1 MRSRSNKNDDPLDN
15 PSYYSNNSLD
25 DHDTQDYDDY
35 SQNDSFNPACLIQIP
50 DDVEDLTFNDD
61 DDELQHTPTL
71 NIDGQTVN
79 LGKLEVPSVNV
90 NGESTTNGLK
100 KSIKRKRE
108 NSFDQQDDDYHFLM
122 SMHPYMTQLG
132 ASQKLKIRMKIQ
144 KLVFRELYKDDEI
157 DA

>member
-1 MRSRSNKNDDPLDN
+1 MRSRSNKNNDTLDN
-15 PSYYSNNSLD
+15 PAYYSHNSID
-25 DHDTQDYDDY
+25 DTQDYDDY
-35 SQNDSFNPACLIQIP
+35 SNHETFNPACLIQIP
-50 DDVEDLTFNDD
+50 DDVEDLTFDD
-61 DDELQHTPTL
+61 DLQHTPTL

-79 LGKLEVPSVNV
+79 LGKLEVPSVNGEGTS
-90 NGESTTNGLK
+90 NGIKNPN
-100 KSIKRKRE
+100 KRKRE
-108 NSFDQQDDDYHFLM
+108 NSFEQQDDDYHFLM

>member
-1 MRSRSNKNDDPLDN
+1 MRSRSNKNDDPLDSSAYN
-15 PSYYSNNSLD
+15 YSNNSID
-25 DHDTQDYDDY
+25 DTQDYDDY
-35 SQNDSFNPACLIQIP
+35 SNHESFNPACLIQIP

-61 DDELQHTPTL
+61 DDLQHTPTL
-71 NIDGQTVN
+71 NIGGQTVN
-79 LGKLEVPSVNV
+79 LGKLEVPSVNGEGTS
-90 NGESTTNGLK
+90 NGIKNPN
-100 KSIKRKRE
+100 KRKRE
-108 NSFDQQDDDYHFLM
+108 DSFEQDDDYHFLM

>member
-1 MRSRSNKNDDPLDN
+1 MRSRSNKNDENQDN
-15 PSYYSNNSLD
+15 PSYYSNSLD
-25 DHDTQDYDDY
+25 DTDPQDYDDY
-35 SQNDSFNPACLIQIP
+35 SQSFNPACLIQIP

-61 DDELQHTPTL
+61 DDLQHTPTL

-79 LGKLEVPSVNV
+79 LGKLEIPNV
-90 NGESTTNGLK
+90 NGESTNGIK
-100 KSIKRKRE
+100 NPHKRKRE

-157 DA
+157 DT

>member
-1 MRSRSNKNDDPLDN
+1 MRSRSNKNDDHLDN
-15 PSYYSNNSLD
+15 PSYYSNSLD
-25 DHDTQDYDDY
+25 GHDTQDYDDY
-35 SQNDSFNPACLIQIP
+35 SQNESFNPACLIQIP

-61 DDELQHTPTL
+61 DDLQHTPTL

-79 LGKLEVPSVNV
+79 LGKLEVPSVN
-90 NGESTTNGLK
+90 GESTSNGIK
-100 KSIKRKRE
+100 NSHKRKRE

>member
-1 MRSRSNKNDDPLDN
+1 MRSRSNKNDDNNLDN
-15 PSYYSNNSLD
+15 PSYYSNSLD
-25 DHDTQDYDDY
+25 EHDTQDYDDY
-35 SQNDSFNPACLIQIP
+35 SQNESFNPACLIQIP

-61 DDELQHTPTL
+61 DDLQHTPTL

-79 LGKLEVPSVNV
+79 LGKLEVPNA
-90 NGESTTNGLK
+90 NGESTSNGIKNSL
-100 KSIKRKRE
+100 KRKRE